1 MINSGTDSSDIS
13 ITGWSVL
20 FSFSPPFFPV
30 FQFIPSKMAQ
40 MRNAPVRNRLKG
52 R

>member
-1 MINSGTDSSDIS
+1 MINSGADSSDIS

-30 FQFIPSKMAQ
+30 FQFIPSAMAQ
-40 MRNAPVRNRLKG
+40 TRNAPLRNLHKG
-52 R
+52 S